1 MKVSVMVL
9 TFNRSKLLKET
20 IDSILNQTFKD
31 FEIIVVDNYST
42 DNTEEVVKSYNDNR
56 IKYFKNKNY
65 GLLAIN
71 RNFAIE
77 QSSGEY
83 IASCDD
89 DDLWFPK
96 KLEKQLAEF
105 EKDESIGLVCSNGFY
120 LYKNG
125 KKRKIFSSR
134 DRYFSFKKLLKIN
147 KIMCCSVLIK
157 KSVFDDVGIFDEDN
171 PKIFT
176 AEDYEMWLRI
186 AKKYKMRYIGEPL
199 IKYRIH
205 DDNLKNEHLFGEK
218 ILKVDT
224 EVYKGLLSKEIIDN
238 TTYNNLIKKLNYRT
252 SVLRLANHGEKIKLQ
267 IKFFDKC
274 KLIFLYVLFHIG
286 ILNNIR
292 HIKQK
297 IFPIA

>member
-9 TFNRSKLLKET
+9 TYNRSNLLKET
-20 IDSILNQTFKD
+20 IESILNQTFKD
-31 FEIIVVDNYST
+31 FEIIIVDNYSI

-65 GLLAIN
+65 GLIAIN
-71 RNFAIE
+71 KNFAIK

-96 KLEKQLAEF
+96 KLEKQLTEF

-120 LYKNG
+120 LYKND
-125 KKRKIFSSR
+125 KKRKIFNSR
-134 DRYFSFKKLLKIN
+134 DTYFSFKKLLKIN
-147 KIMCCSVLIK
+147 KIICCSVLIK
-157 KSVFDDVGIFDEDN
+157 KNVFDDIGIFDEDN

-186 AKKYKMRYIGEPL
+186 AKKYKIKYIGEPL
-199 IKYRIH
+199 IKYRVH
-205 DDNLKNEHLFGEK
+205 DNNLSKKHLFGEK
-218 ILKVDT
+218 ILKVDD
-224 EVYKGLLSKEIIDN
+224 EVYKGLLSKKIIDN

-297 IFPIA
+297 IFHIN

>member
-9 TFNRSKLLKET
+9 TYNRSNLLKET
-20 IDSILNQTFKD
+20 IESILNQTFKD
-31 FEIIVVDNYST
+31 FEIIIVDNYSI

-65 GLLAIN
+65 GLIAIN
-71 RNFAIE
+71 KNFAIK

-96 KLEKQLAEF
+96 KLEKQLTEF

-120 LYKNG
+120 LYKND
-125 KKRKIFSSR
+125 KKRKIFNSR
-134 DRYFSFKKLLKIN
+134 DTYFSFKKLLKIN
-147 KIMCCSVLIK
+147 KIICCSVLIK
-157 KSVFDDVGIFDEDN
+157 KNVFDDIGIFDEDN

-186 AKKYKMRYIGEPL
+186 AKKYKIKYIGEPL
-199 IKYRIH
+199 IKYRVH
-205 DDNLKNEHLFGEK
+205 DNNLSKKHLFGEK

-224 EVYKGLLSKEIIDN
+224 EVYKGLLSKKIIDN

-297 IFPIA
+297 IFHIN